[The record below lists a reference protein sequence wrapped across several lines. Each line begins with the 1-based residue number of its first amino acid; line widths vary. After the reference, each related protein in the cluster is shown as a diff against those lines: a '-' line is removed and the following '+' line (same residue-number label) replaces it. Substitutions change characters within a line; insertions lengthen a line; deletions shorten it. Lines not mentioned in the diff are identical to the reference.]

1 MVPPAS
7 APPANRM
14 LPVALLGLIGVLW
27 GFFFVLIKTGVT
39 GGVAPMNYLFWFALI
54 AGTVL
59 LAIGRV
65 RGAWPRARRVHLA
78 FYFKA
83 GLVRFTFA
91 NIILYTVQGKLP
103 VGLMA
108 ILMAFVPI
116 FTHGFSLAF
125 GIERLA
131 WRRLG
136 GILLALAGVLLIV
149 VPKSGL
155 PDPALAIWVLIGL
168 GAPLL
173 HGLGYVMLSE
183 KNRPPDADSL
193 SIACGTLYA
202 TAVMVLP
209 LAIGFGHFN
218 FVAPPFSP
226 GELAMMTHAV
236 LAAFNFYAIFEL
248 IRMNGPTY
256 MSQANFLSVLFG
268 VIFGIF
274 IFGEVHSAYVWG
286 AMTLIVGGV
295 ALVNLRRKTVE

>member
-7 APPANRM
+7 ASPSNRLLPIAM
-14 LPVALLGLIGVLW
+14 LALIGLLW
-27 GFFFVLIKTGVT
+27 GLFYVLIKTGVT

-83 GLVRFTFA
+83 ALVRFTFA

-103 VGLMA
+103 IGIMA
-108 ILMAFVPI
+108 VLMAFVPI

-125 GIERLA
+125 RIERPEG
-131 WRRLG
+131 RRIF
-136 GILLALAGVLLIV
+136 GILMGLAGVLVIV
-149 VPKSGL
+149 GPKDGL
-155 PDPALAIWVLIGL
+155 PDPALAVWVLIGL

-183 KNRPPDADSL
+183 KNRPPDTDSL

-202 TAVMVLP
+202 TAVMILP
-209 LAIGFGHFN
+209 LAITFGDFR
-218 FVAPPFSP
+218 FVLPPFST

-248 IRMNGPTY
+248 IRISGPTY
-256 MSQANFLSVLFG
+256 MSQANFLAVLFG
-268 VIFGIF
+268 VIFGMVIF
-274 IFGEVHSAYVWG
+274 DEVHSLYVWA
-286 AMTLIVGGV
+286 AMALIVAGV
-295 ALVNLRRKTVE
+295 ALVNLRRKK